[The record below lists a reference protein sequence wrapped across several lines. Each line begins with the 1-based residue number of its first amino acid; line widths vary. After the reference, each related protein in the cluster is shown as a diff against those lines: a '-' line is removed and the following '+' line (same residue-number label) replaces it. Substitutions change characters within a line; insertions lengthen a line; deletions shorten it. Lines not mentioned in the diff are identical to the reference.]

1 MKELNRT
8 DRLTIASIL
17 FAIILIIGLVTYK
30 QPEIRYTRSIDETI
44 YLLGPSTD
52 YISPAEAITSYKN
65 NPASTPLIDLRSPL
79 EFQKAHIE
87 GAINIPLEEILEKQK
102 LKIFRDKNK
111 TFVLYGK
118 DQTEASSVWL
128 VLKQTG
134 IDNIRIM
141 EGGYD
146 SFEPFVGDKGI
157 VTAEKNFNSD
167 KPAYDYKAILNDF
180 GPSALSP
187 ATSSPEP
194 VKMIRKEKKSAAEGG
209 C

>member
-8 DRLTIASIL
+8 DRLTIASSL

-30 QPEIRYTRSIDETI
+30 QPEIRYTRNIDETI
-44 YLLGPSTD
+44 NLLGSGTD
-52 YISPAEAITSYKN
+52 CISPAEALSELKKN
-65 NPASTPLIDLRSPL
+65 PGSFPLIDLRSPI
-79 EFQKAHIE
+79 EFQKSHIE
-87 GAINIPLEEILEKQK
+87 GAINIPIEEILEKQN

-111 TFVLYGK
+111 TFVLCGK

-146 SFEPFVGDKGI
+146 SIEYVSGDQGM
-157 VTAEKNFNSD
+157 VSTDKNFNSE
-167 KPAYDYKAILNDF
+167 KPAYDYKAILNNF